1 MRQREDLEFTLA
13 LNNMSEGK
21 MTNADKQLINKR
33 EVQIGDIPFDAIRLF
48 YSNDK
53 ANSYNAFK
61 LAQTDTEEFTSM
73 AKDTVKA
80 TSIPVRD
87 RV

>member
-48 YSNDK
+48 YSEDK
-53 ANSYNAFK
+53 ANS
-61 LAQTDTEEFTSM
+61 
-73 AKDTVKA
+73 
-80 TSIPVRD
+80 
-87 RV
+87 